1 MSEPA
6 PRDPGAAFER
16 TSLAWHRTGLS
27 AAGAAALSFRIFFD
41 RPPLG
46 VVLSALLLLV
56 GASAWIPGA
65 PLPTATWRLRCVAI
79 GITASAVLAGF
90 LSLTGT

>member
-1 MSEPA
+1 MAEPA

-16 TSLAWHRTGLS
+16 TLLAWHRTGLS
-27 AAGAAALSFRIFFD
+27 AAGAGALAFRIFFD
-41 RPPLG
+41 RLPLG

-56 GASAWIPGA
+56 GAAAWIPAA
-65 PLPTATWRLRCVAI
+65 PAPTAPWRLRGMAI

-90 LSLTGT
+90 LSMTGT